1 MNIPCMLV
9 VDDEPNSLF
18 GMSEI
23 LTEEG
28 YKVITAENGKE
39 ALKKLE
45 TDLIDLIISDEK
57 MPGMNGME
65 LLSTLKTIN
74 CQVPFILITGYGS
87 ISMAVEAL
95 KQGAFYFFEK
105 PIFNSL
111 DQFLAIIRQ
120 ALKTRQMEKEL
131 EFLRKEVGGK
141 YSFPN
146 VIGSHPK
153 MLEIFET
160 IGKVAKTESTV
171 LIEGESGTGK
181 DLIARCIH
189 YNSIRREKP
198 LVTVSCGA
206 LTETLLTTELFG
218 HKKGAFTGAVND
230 TIGRFQVADKGTLL
244 LDEISEVP
252 LHLQGTLLRVIEE
265 KEFER
270 VGESHSKKVDVR
282 IIAISNRNL
291 LTEVSKGNFRQ
302 DLFYR
307 LNVVPLVMPPLRER
321 ITDVPLLVHHFL
333 RKFKEGDNS
342 IGVAPEV
349 LEYMKKYSWPGNIRE
364 LANVV
369 QQMMIF
375 CDANK
380 ITADDLPPSILLGE
394 EEAREEGEGRIQL
407 MGMVA
412 EVEKKW
418 ILRKLKEKNWNKE
431 KAAEALGITRKILD
445 NRIKKYKIKFPNN
458 RLPGH

>member
-39 ALKKLE
+39 ALRRLE

-57 MPGMNGME
+57 MPDMNGME
-65 LLSTLKTIN
+65 LLSILKTIN
-74 CQVPFILITGYGS
+74 CQVPFILVTAYGS
-87 ISMAVEAL
+87 VSMAVEAL

-105 PIFNSL
+105 PVFSRL
-111 DQFLAIIRQ
+111 DQFLTIIRQ

-131 EFLRKEVGGK
+131 ELLRQEISGK

-160 IGKVAKTESTV
+160 IRKVARTDRTV

-189 YNSIRREKP
+189 YNSLRREKP

-206 LTETLLTTELFG
+206 LTEPLLTTELFG
-218 HKKGAFTGAVND
+218 HKKGAFTGAIND
-230 TIGRFQVADKGTLL
+230 AIGRFQMADKGTLL

-252 LHLQGTLLRVIEE
+252 LHLQSTLLRVIEE

-282 IIAISNRNL
+282 IIATSNRNL

-307 LNVVPLVMPPLRER
+307 LNVVPLMMPPLRER
-321 ITDVPLLVHHFL
+321 ISDVPLLVHHFL
-333 RKFKEGDNS
+333 QKFKEGNNS
-342 IGVAPEV
+342 IGVVPEV

-364 LANVV
+364 LANIV

-380 ITADDLPPSILLGE
+380 ITSDDLPPSILLGE

-412 EVEKKW
+412 EIEKKW

-431 KAAEALGITRKILD
+431 KAAELLGITRKILD

-458 RLPGH
+458 RLSGH

>member
-18 GMSEI
+18 GMAEI
-23 LTEEG
+23 LTEKG

-39 ALKKLE
+39 ALRKLE
-45 TDLIDLIISDEK
+45 TDLIDIIISDEK

-87 ISMAVEAL
+87 VSMAVEAL

-111 DQFLAIIRQ
+111 DQFLAIIQQ
-120 ALKTRQMEKEL
+120 ALKTRHMEKEL
-131 EFLRKEVGGK
+131 EFLRKEVSGK

-160 IGKVAKTESTV
+160 IGKVAKTDRTV

-181 DLIARCIH
+181 GLIARCIH

-198 LVTVSCGA
+198 LITVSCGA

-252 LHLQGTLLRVIEE
+252 LHLQRTLLRVIEE

-282 IIAISNRNL
+282 IIAVSNRHL

-333 RKFKEGDNS
+333 QKFEEGNNS
-342 IGVAPEV
+342 IGVASEV

-364 LANVV
+364 LANIV

-375 CDANK
+375 CDGNK
-380 ITADDLPPSILLGE
+380 ITADDLPPPILLGE

-412 EVEKKW
+412 EIEKKW

-431 KAAEALGITRKILD
+431 KAAEVLGITRKILD
-445 NRIKKYKIKFPNN
+445 NRIKKYKIKFPKN
-458 RLPGH
+458 RLPCH